1 MNRSVRMQAG
11 RRIPTRWL
19 VLGLTLSIVACE
31 RGPAPDESP
40 PEPAYRPTAA
50 TAPSTDIYL
59 GTLEGQ
65 ADDLAVVDLV
75 NVTNRDGYDNQPHF
89 TPDGAALLYTSA
101 RDTVQ
106 TDIYKLDIRS
116 GSHMRMTLT
125 DDASEFSA
133 TVLPDG
139 TGFSTIHE
147 DAESQ
152 QLWQFDLDGT
162 SRGGLFDDMQPVGY
176 HAWLDDSTVLAF
188 VLGNDSTPATLQVAD
203 RSGGRGVL
211 VENPGRSL
219 HRAPGGGVS
228 FVHKASDGEWLIKTV
243 GPSRDEVE
251 TLTTTLREREDY
263 AWLPDGSIV
272 MGRDATLYRWAPGGE
287 WTAVADLT
295 DQGVREISRLA
306 VSPDGNRIAVVG
318 NRPRPTT

>member
-1 MNRSVRMQAG
+1 
-11 RRIPTRWL
+11 
-19 VLGLTLSIVACE
+19 VLGLTVSLAACE
-31 RGPAPDESP
+31 RAPGPDASS
-40 PEPAYRPTAA
+40 PEPTYRPTAA

-65 ADDLAVVDLV
+65 GDGLVVVDLV

-89 TPDGAALLYTSA
+89 TADGAGLLYTSA

-106 TDIYKLDIRS
+106 TDIYRLDIRS
-116 GSHMRMTLT
+116 GSHMRMTHT

-147 DAESQ
+147 DAGSQ
-152 QLWQFDLDGT
+152 QLWHFDLDGT

-176 HAWLDDSTVLAF
+176 HAWLDEATVLAF

-203 RSGGRGVL
+203 RSGGRDVL
-211 VENPGRSL
+211 AENPGRSL
-219 HRAPGGGVS
+219 HRAPGGGIS
-228 FVHKASDGEWLIKTV
+228 FVHKTSDTEWLIKTV
-243 GPSRDEVE
+243 GPSVDQVE
-251 TLTTTLREREDY
+251 TLTPTLPEREDY

-287 WTAVADLT
+287 WMVVADLT
-295 DQGVREISRLA
+295 DQGVQGISRLA
-306 VSPDGNRIAVVG
+306 VSPDGRRIAMVG
-318 NRPRPTT
+318 NRPAPAP